1 MVHQRDRVV
10 TYTDE
15 VRLEASEVREG
26 DLLFGLRV
34 LHVDAT
40 NQWVVNIV
48 ANNGTDSEEAT
59 AGIAM
64 DVTKDWPLTV
74 TRLMVLGEDQCI
86 VCKRHGIKYAAQHK
100 CNACYQRERRHGLRA
115 S

>member
-1 MVHQRDRVV
+1 MQMVQRAPV

-15 VRLEASEVREG
+15 ITVVASEVSAG
-26 DLLFGLRV
+26 DLYQGLRV
-34 LHVDAT
+34 VLSEAT
-40 NQWVVNIV
+40 PEGWWHIE
-48 ANNGTDSEEAT
+48 ANDGTDEEDPT
-59 AGIAM
+59 AGISI
-64 DVTKDWPLTV
+64 DVTHTWPVTV
-74 TRLMVLGEDQCI
+74 TRLMELGEDQCI

>member
-1 MVHQRDRVV
+1 MQMVHRASV
-10 TYTDE
+10 TYTDTISVVAE
-15 VRLEASEVREG
+15 DVQPG

-34 LHVDAT
+34 NYSEPQTDWIWHVEAS
-40 NQWVVNIV
+40 NE
-48 ANNGTDSEEAT
+48 TDTEEAT
-59 AGIAM
+59 AGIVL
-64 DVTKDWPLTV
+64 DVTRNWPLTV
-74 TRLMVLGEDQCI
+74 TRRMTLGEDQCI

>member
-1 MVHQRDRVV
+1 MQMVHRASV

-15 VRLEASEVREG
+15 INVVASEVSIG
-26 DLLFGLRV
+26 DLYQGLRV
-34 LHVDAT
+34 VASEPHPEG
-40 NQWVVNIV
+40 WWHIE
-48 ANNGTDSEEAT
+48 ANNGTDEDNPD
-59 AGIAM
+59 AGIAL
-64 DVTKDWPLTV
+64 DVTPTWPVTV
-74 TRLMVLGEDQCI
+74 TRLMTLGEDQCI